1 MDDYEQFQK
10 WLVDFAGYD
19 EKSARAYKNALKQDF
34 TGGYNQS
41 EHKVRGLWNEFN
53 ASSDTLKR
61 KIKAFDGSGFFNDE
75 KLQNLE
81 ALRREFVE
89 RYPVSELA
97 NLTKETYALG
107 LDNYKDTFCYWLETR
122 LQELGDIHGATAQK
136 FGVYY
141 GKKKSDPVNKWRWT
155 SWTEENFDNV
165 KTELIDLISSGSRLD
180 FNAIALNRLSPM
192 FRGKI
197 LATYYPDQFLPIFSY
212 EHIKFFLTQF
222 GIYRFNG
229 IEQSKQKLL
238 ELKNNNPELAG
249 FSNLKF
255 MYFLYASFPEVK
267 EKTTEELDDETPEIR
282 EITLI
287 TKPENYI
294 PKPLKAVSS
303 KVKTPF
309 KIDYEKRQRNNQ
321 SIGKIGEQAIVDYE
335 IGKLKSLGRS
345 DLAEKVEWV
354 SKTDDSLGYDVK
366 SYDENGEEL
375 HIEVKTT
382 KNTDKDGMAFFLSDN
397 ELTNL
402 RSDSKSVIYYVFGI
416 GKKTQIRRINK
427 DMLLNRF
434 DELAKPISYRIE
446 CDIEEL

>member
-1 MDDYEQFQK
+1 MDNYEQFQK

-19 EKSARAYKNALKQDF
+19 EKSARAYKNALKQEF

-41 EHKVRGLWNEFN
+41 ERKVRGLWKEFN

-75 KLQNLE
+75 KLRQLE
-81 ALRREFVE
+81 DLRVEFVK
-89 RYPVSELA
+89 RYPVSELV

-107 LDNYKDTFCYWLETR
+107 LENYKDTFCYWAETR
-122 LQELGDIHGATAQK
+122 LQELGDIHGATASK

-141 GKKKSDPVNKWRWT
+141 GRKGEDRTNAWRWT
-155 SWTEENFDNV
+155 KWTEENFDNI
-165 KTELIDLISSGSRLD
+165 KTELISLISSGTSLD
-180 FNAIALNRLSPM
+180 IEAISASKLSPM

-197 LATYYPDQFLPIFSY
+197 LAMYFPDKFLPIFSY

-222 GIYRFNG
+222 GVYKFNG
-229 IEQSKQKLL
+229 IEQAKQRLL
-238 ELKNNNPELAG
+238 ELKSNNPELAG

-255 MYFLYASFPEVK
+255 MYFLYNAFPEVK
-267 EKTTEELDDETPEIR
+267 EKTTEELDDETPEIT

-287 TKPENYI
+287 TKAESYI
-294 PKPLKAVSS
+294 PKPVREVSTKA
-303 KVKTPF
+303 KTPF

-321 SIGKIGEQAIVDYE
+321 SIGKIGEQAIVDFE
-335 IGKLKSLGRS
+335 IGRLISLGRS

-366 SYDENGEEL
+366 SFDENGEEL

-397 ELTNL
+397 ELVNL
-402 RSDSKSVIYYVFGI
+402 RNDSKAVVYYIFGI
-416 GKKTQIRRINK
+416 GKKAQIRRINK
-427 DMLLNRF
+427 EMLLSRF

-446 CDIEEL
+446 CDIEEF